1 MSLPEAL
8 SARHRR
14 IIYADWELTQK
25 CPWRCVHCFLGPKRL
40 AGALTLPQCERVL
53 DELAEAGAAFLLLTG
68 GEPTLHP
75 HFWELVRSAQD
86 RGFRVR
92 VFSTLTHL
100 RPRQVDRLAAMN
112 LEAIEAT
119 FLGSTPELHDRIAR
133 KPGSFERLLA
143 YVKRL
148 RRLGARVHL
157 KTVYL
162 PANLRD
168 YGRVEALA
176 RRLGCAFAEN
186 WQLFHRLDTRQAPAC
201 GSLNAAEFAELLR
214 RRARRARG
222 LKPGGTVER
231 RPCGAGVSSWALDPR
246 ANVYPCL
253 LLRIKCGNLLTQSWR
268 EVYRHPCLKALR
280 EARAD
285 APGCRGCALARYCR
299 RCKAQA
305 WLETGDWRKPS
316 AADCLAAA
324 ALQESLRGA
333 FVPSAHQRRH
343 PEALPEHVGEAR
355 LRELGFSEAQLRRR
369 SRAQPG
375 P

>member
-14 IIYADWELTQK
+14 IIRADWELTQE
-25 CPWRCVHCFLGPKRL
+25 CPWRCTHCYLGPKRL
-40 AGALTLPQCERVL
+40 AGALTLAQCTHVL
-53 DELAEAGAAFLLLTG
+53 DELAEAGAAFLALTG

-75 HFWELVRSAQD
+75 HFWELVRNAQE

-92 VFSTLTHL
+92 VFSNLAHL
-100 RPRQVDRLAAMN
+100 RPRQVDRLAAMD

-133 KPGSFERLLA
+133 KPGSFDRLLA

-148 RRLGARVHL
+148 RKLGARVHL
-157 KTVYL
+157 KTAYMQ
-162 PANLRD
+162 ANLRD

-176 RRLGCAFAEN
+176 GRLGCAFAEN
-186 WQLFHRLDTRQAPAC
+186 WRLFHRLDAREAPEC
-201 GSLNAAEFAELLR
+201 GSLKDADLAELIR
-214 RRARRARG
+214 RRARRVLG
-222 LKPGGTVER
+222 PQPGGTMER
-231 RPCGAGVSSWALDPR
+231 HLCGAGVSSWALDPR

-253 LLRIKCGNLLTQSWR
+253 LLRIKCGNLLKQSWR

-280 EARAD
+280 ETGAA

-299 RCKAQA
+299 RCRAQA
-305 WLETGDWRKPS
+305 WLETGDWRNPS

-324 ALQESLRGA
+324 ALHEFLHGA

-343 PEALPEHVGEAR
+343 PEAIPAHVGEAR

-369 SRAQPG
+369 RRARPG
-375 P
+375 

>member
-1 MSLPEAL
+1 MNLPEAL
-8 SARHRR
+8 SARHQR
-14 IIYADWELTQK
+14 IIRAEWELTQE
-25 CPWRCVHCFLGPKRL
+25 CPWRCVHCYLGPKRL
-40 AGALTLPQCERVL
+40 AGLLSLAQCERVL
-53 DELAEAGAAFLLLTG
+53 DELAAAGAAFLLLTG

-92 VFSTLTHL
+92 VFSNLTHL
-100 RPRQVDRLAAMN
+100 RLREVDRLAAMN

-119 FLGSTPELHDRIAR
+119 FLGSTPELHDRLAR
-133 KPGSFERLLA
+133 KPGSFDRLLA
-143 YVKRL
+143 RVKRL
-148 RRLGARVHL
+148 RKRGARVHL

-186 WQLFHRLDTRQAPAC
+186 WQLFHRLDTHQAPAC
-201 GSLNAAEFAELLR
+201 GGLNAAEFADLL
-214 RRARRARG
+214 RRARRAGR

-231 RPCGAGVSSWALDPR
+231 HPCGAGVSSWALDPR

-268 EVYRHPCLKALR
+268 QVYRHPCLRKLR
-280 EARAD
+280 EAAAG

-305 WLETGDWRKPS
+305 WLETGDWRKSS

-324 ALQESLRGA
+324 ALHKFLHGA
-333 FVPSAHQRRH
+333 FVPSAH
-343 PEALPEHVGEAR
+343 P
-355 LRELGFSEAQLRRR
+355 RRR
-369 SRAQPG
+369 GKSFG
-375 P
+375 